1 MDNTTLLSALIEKV
15 NVKYSESEQG
25 GLFTPLLS
33 CVFSPFQMS
42 LKDNGKVDLLS
53 IHSNQSLNER
63 VIVFLFF
70 EETQHEAS
78 ST

>member
-33 CVFSPFQMS
+33 CVFPPKMS

>member
-33 CVFSPFQMS
+33 CVFSPKMS